1 MGSSS
6 KPHDYGFGKGIR
18 QMFDKQMLASQPL
31 TIQST
36 KLEVMTKHQVNH
48 IPIPVCVASV
58 LGTIEGTMVLS

>member
-1 MGSSS
+1 
-6 KPHDYGFGKGIR
+6 
-18 QMFDKQMLASQPL
+18 MFDKQMLASQPL